1 MKKLFVSF
9 LFVIFSGSFLFS
21 QDPMF
26 IKDEKV
32 INLGIGIG
40 STLYSGSFYTGTVPP
55 VSASFE
61 MGVVDEV
68 IDDKGVIGVGGYV
81 GYSSYKYKYSDW
93 GWRYSNFIIGGRGTF
108 HYPLIDKLDTYT
120 GLLAGVEILSTR
132 EFGDPIA
139 GVNVN
144 SANGGLVWSW
154 YVGGRYYFSE
164 KFAAM
169 AELGYGIT
177 YLNIGI
183 ALKI

>member
-81 GYSSYKYKYSDW
+81 GYSSYKYK
-93 GWRYSNFIIGGRGTF
+93 
-108 HYPLIDKLDTYT
+108 
-120 GLLAGVEILSTR
+120 
-132 EFGDPIA
+132 
-139 GVNVN
+139 
-144 SANGGLVWSW
+144 
-154 YVGGRYYFSE
+154 
-164 KFAAM
+164 
-169 AELGYGIT
+169 
-177 YLNIGI
+177 
-183 ALKI
+183 